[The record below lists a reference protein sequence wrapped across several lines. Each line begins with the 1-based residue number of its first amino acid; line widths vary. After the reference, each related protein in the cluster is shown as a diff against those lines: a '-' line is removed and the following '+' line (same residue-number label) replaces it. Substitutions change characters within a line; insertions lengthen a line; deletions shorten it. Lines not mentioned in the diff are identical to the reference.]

1 MTPIALEG
9 ATVGYGGRAVLEDV
23 TLTVRPGEVV
33 ALVGRSGAGKSTL
46 LRLLYER
53 AGPAAALTPQ
63 DYGLVQSLSVFHNIY
78 MGRLDRRGWLA
89 NLRALL
95 APARADVAAVRNVAA
110 RLGLDEKLFE
120 PAGELSG
127 GQKQRTA
134 VGRALYREAE
144 IVLADEPVSAVDE
157 HQSRDVLAALLEGY
171 DTAVLALHDRALAI
185 DFADRIVGLKDGR
198 IALDRPSAGMAPA
211 DLDEIYGG

>member
-1 MTPIALEG
+1 MTPIAIEG

-23 TLTVRPGEVV
+23 TLTVRPGEIV

-95 APARADVAAVRNVAA
+95 APARADVAAVRKVAA
-110 RLGLDEKLFE
+110 RLGLEEKLFQ

-185 DFADRIVGLKDGR
+185 AFADRIVGLKDGR
-198 IALDRPSAGMAPA
+198 IALDRPSAGLAPA
-211 DLDEIYGG
+211 DLDEVYGG

>member
-1 MTPIALEG
+1 MTPIAIEG

-23 TLTVRPGEVV
+23 TLTVRPGEIV

-95 APARADVAAVRNVAA
+95 APARADVAAVRKVAA
-110 RLGLDEKLFE
+110 RLGLEEKLFQ

-171 DTAVLALHDRALAI
+171 DTAVLALHDRSLAI
-185 DFADRIVGLKDGR
+185 AFADRIVGLKDGR
-198 IALDRPSAGMAPA
+198 IALDRPSAGLAPA